1 MQDNK
6 ENNVEEKAEKLDTR
20 DPAQVYNPSTRLPAK
35 REMKVTRPG
44 NINYAAPGGSYPGS
58 RVIVVYDN
66 GIQGLEVDDGM
77 KLVEQANDEGPENA
91 AEWANLYFKH
101 RANLL
106 TVAVT
111 PTFDGGLVIMFTNH
125 LEGERLEYFQ
135 KYQSVV
141 SETME
146 KWEAE
151 QQEKRAKEEEAANAR
166 VAETN
171 ALIELGRKARDH
183 NLLAKLKELDG
194 QVTKMKKLLKKN
206 GIKVENE

>member
-20 DPAQVYNPSTRLPAK
+20 DPAQTYNPSTRLPAK
-35 REMKVTRPG
+35 RELKVTRPG
-44 NINYAAPGGSYPGS
+44 NINFAAPGGSYPGS
-58 RVIVVYDN
+58 RIITVYDN

-77 KLVEQANDEGPENA
+77 KLVDQANDEKPGNA

-106 TVAVT
+106 TTAVV
-111 PTFDGGLVIMFTNH
+111 PTFDGGLVILFTNH

-151 QQEKRAKEEEAANAR
+151 QQEKRAKEEEVINAR
-166 VAETN
+166 VAENN

-206 GIKVENE
+206 GIKVGDE

>member
-1 MQDNK
+1 MSNK

-35 REMKVTRPG
+35 RELKVTRPG

-58 RVIVVYDN
+58 RIIVACDF

-77 KLVEQANDEGPENA
+77 KLADQANDERPKNA

-194 QVTKMKKLLKKN
+194 QVAKMKKLLKKN
-206 GIKVENE
+206 GIKVEDE